1 VNIQLLKNIFGLLN
15 AKEKRKLRLL
25 FVAFIL
31 TGIFEIAGIAS
42 IAPFMA
48 VVSSPEI
55 IQDNHYLNTIYMYF
69 EFANTNDFLVVLGVA
84 VILLLVFSNAIT
96 AFTVWQLTSF
106 ANNLSHSLSVN
117 LLKSYLS
124 NSYEFFLNNN
134 SSTLEKNV
142 LSEVFRGVNGV
153 LLPLLLLAVKAIIVF
168 FILLLLIVVNPFITF
183 TAIFI
188 LGGIYLFMYRFI
200 RSYLIQIGKFFI
212 KADSNRYKFVGESL
226 SGIKNI
232 KLNGSELEFVE
243 RYSKPSKLHAK
254 FATQNS
260 LITQMPRYLVETI
273 SFSGI
278 VSLIIYFIYQGEGAE
293 EVIPLISIFALAAYR
308 IAPAIQQIYQSL
320 SQIKY
325 TLPAINLLFS
335 DIKPEHEY
343 LSDGPANKG
352 FLEFKKSMVLNNIG
366 FKYLNSDRN
375 SLSNIN
381 IEIVTNT
388 TIGIVGETGSGK
400 TTLVDLI
407 LGLIVPSSGN
417 ILIDGNILDKKNLK
431 QWQHNIGYV
440 PQDIFLLDDSITRN
454 IAFSASEESIPIEA
468 IKFVCK
474 IAGISEF
481 IELLPDGYETVVG
494 ERGAKLSGGQIQR
507 IGIARALYKNPSV
520 IVFDEATSA
529 LDNITE
535 KVVMEAV
542 NNLAHKKTIIMIS
555 HRISSIRNCDI
566 INVMDNG
573 SIVDSGTYD
582 ELMVSSILFQ
592 KLVNS

>member
-1 VNIQLLKNIFGLLN
+1 VNIQLLKNIFSLLN
-15 AKEKRKLRLL
+15 TKEKRKLKLL
-25 FVAFIL
+25 FIVFIV

-69 EFANTNDFLVVLGVA
+69 KFVNTNDFLVVLGVI

-106 ANNLSHSLSVN
+106 ANNQSHSLSVN
-117 LLKSYLS
+117 LFNSYLS
-124 NSYEFFLNNN
+124 SSYEFFLNNN

-142 LSEVFRGVNGV
+142 VSEVFRAVSGVM
-153 LLPLLLLAVKAIIVF
+153 LPLLLLAVKSIIVL
-168 FILLLLIVVNPFITF
+168 FILVLLMVVNPFITF

-188 LGGIYLFMYRFI
+188 LGGLYLLMYRFI
-200 RSYLIQIGKFFI
+200 RNYLIQIGESFI
-212 KADSNRYKFVGESL
+212 EADSNRYKFVGESL
-226 SGIKNI
+226 NGIKNI
-232 KLNGSELEFVE
+232 KLNGNELEFVE

-278 VSLIIYFIYQGEGAE
+278 VGLIVYFIYQGDGAE
-293 EVIPLISIFALAAYR
+293 DVIPLISIFALAAYR
-308 IAPAIQQIYQSL
+308 IAPAIQQIYHSF

-325 TLPAINLLFS
+325 TLPAMNLLFS
-335 DIKPEHEY
+335 DIKPTYENM
-343 LSDGPANKG
+343 SDDPINKDS
-352 FLEFKKSMVLNNIG
+352 LKFKKSMALNNIG

-381 IEIVTNT
+381 VEIAANT

-431 QWQHNIGYV
+431 QWQNNIGYV

-454 IAFSASEESIPIEA
+454 IAFSASEESIPIEV

-542 NNLAHKKTIIMIS
+542 NNLSHKKTIIMIS

-566 INVMDNG
+566 IHLMDNG
-573 SIVDSGTYD
+573 SIVDSGSYD